1 MKRFTWVSIVLVAL
15 AVSAHAQTV
24 ERITISN
31 PGIYRSET
39 EKIEDAPNSVRGV
52 FRTVRNP
59 QLIEQTK
66 RIPGLL
72 GTHFGVN
79 FRVAGQPDGAS
90 VTIRFVTRFPA
101 PGLRD
106 PKTGKTILT
115 SENDRQ
121 FRIGEFAYRGF
132 TFDESWEIVPGVWAL
147 EFWFEGKL
155 LAAQKF
161 EIVKADTPAQSE
173 RGVDAPADTPSR

>member
-1 MKRFTWVSIVLVAL
+1 MKFLLALFGFLSL
-15 AVSAHAQTV
+15 AVTAHAQTV

-59 QLIEQTK
+59 QLIERTE

-79 FRVAGQPDGAS
+79 FELTGQTNGAP
-90 VTIRFVTRFPA
+90 VTIRFLTRFPA

-106 PKTGKTILT
+106 PKTGKTLLT

-121 FRIGEFAYRGF
+121 FRVGEFAYRGF
-132 TFDESWEIVPGVWAL
+132 TFDESWEIVPGVWTF
-147 EFWFEGKL
+147 EFWHEGKL

-161 EIVKADTPAQSE
+161 EIVKTDPPTQFDG
-173 RGVDAPADTPSR
+173 GVDAPSEATSR